1 MHVHRVDE
9 SMTRLLLVCLVGCA
23 SQPHTTTTPGVWT
36 RDLANGESQ
45 RLLLFDSGI
54 MGFQHV
60 GPKLPISRAYGRW
73 SLRDGKLEL
82 DIVGDEP
89 DGVTMPPIDLARWTK
104 RNEPALGE
112 RDWTYLVES
121 R

>member
-1 MHVHRVDE
+1 
-9 SMTRLLLVCLVGCA
+9 
-23 SQPHTTTTPGVWT
+23 
-36 RDLANGESQ
+36 
-45 RLLLFDSGI
+45 

-73 SLRDGKLEL
+73 FLRDGKLAL
-82 DIVGDEP
+82 DVVNVEP
-89 DGVTMPPIDLARWTK
+89 DGATMPSVDLARWTK
-104 RNEPALGE
+104 HADVAPAE

>member
-1 MHVHRVDE
+1 MLR
-9 SMTRLLLVCLVGCA
+9 TIALLFVVACA
-23 SQPHTTTTPGVWT
+23 HAPRTDPYVGVWT
-36 RDLANGESQ
+36 RAVGNRESQ

-73 SLRDGKLEL
+73 FVRDGKLAV
-82 DIVGDEP
+82 DVVGIEP
-89 DGVTMPPIDLARWTK
+89 DGVTMPAVDLASWTK
-104 RNEPALGE
+104 LDEPARGE
-112 RDWTYLVES
+112 RDWTYLVERTDS